1 MMDRNLTRYCRV
13 WFKQNLD
20 DLVGFIHQFTSSFKS
35 EKPCYIHTSFIHTY
49 IHFLV
54 NPSFVK
60 IFVGVEFLDSYLNDK
75 NSICRIQA
83 NELLIIS
90 QVSEKNN

>member
-1 MMDRNLTRYCRV
+1 MMDRNLTRYCTV

-49 IHFLV
+49 IFLV

-60 IFVGVEFLDSYLNDK
+60 IIVGVEFLDSYLYDK

-83 NELLIIS
+83 NELIIS